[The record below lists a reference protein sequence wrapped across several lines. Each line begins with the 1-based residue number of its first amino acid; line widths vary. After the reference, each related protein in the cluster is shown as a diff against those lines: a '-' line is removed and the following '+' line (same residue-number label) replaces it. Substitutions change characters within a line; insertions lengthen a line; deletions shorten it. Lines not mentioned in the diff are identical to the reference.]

1 MEIEKLEAFL
11 SVCQTL
17 NFTKASKHLHV
28 SQSAITARIKALE
41 STLDTRL
48 FFRDK
53 RTVRLTEAGITFL
66 PFAERMFRL
75 FNESKLSMSQQF
87 DHHIV
92 LGGHG
97 AGWQHYFFNQIVAFR
112 KSHPKV
118 AIKINSYLD
127 DYKNVTQLLDGTIHI
142 ALRHDPPNH
151 PKVSNIFLFEDEV
164 ILVSAEKGL
173 VVSQTDFFTDK
184 YCHVGNRFPDWFPKV
199 FGHGLTPALELDD
212 STIITNMLL
221 QGGLFGFLTKSL
233 ASPFIKE
240 EKLFIVQSD
249 FQIDIPNIQVFA
261 SFLTEK
267 KSHINVRLGLNM
279 LGVKLKN
286 ED

>member
-11 SVCQTL
+11 SVCQSL

-41 STLDTRL
+41 HTLNTRL

-53 RTVRLTEAGITFL
+53 RTVRLTEAGVTFL
-66 PFAERMFRL
+66 PFAERMLRL

-92 LGGHG
+92 IGGQG
-97 AGWQHYFFNQIVAFR
+97 TGWQSFFFDQIVSFK

-118 AIKINSYLD
+118 AIKINSYFD
-127 DYKNVTQLLDGTIHI
+127 DYKNLTQLLDGTIHI
-142 ALRHDPPNH
+142 AIRHDPPNY
-151 PKVSNIFLFEDEV
+151 PKVSNVFLFEDEV
-164 ILVSAEKGL
+164 ILVSTEKGL
-173 VVSQTDFFTDK
+173 VVSQPDFFTEK
-184 YCHVGNRFPDWFPKV
+184 YCHVGNRFSDWFSKV
-199 FGHGLTPALELDD
+199 FGHELTPALELDD
-212 STIITNMLL
+212 SSIIIKILL
-221 QGGLFGFLTKSL
+221 QGGTFGFLTKSL
-233 ASPFIKE
+233 ATPFIKE

-249 FQIDIPNIQVFA
+249 FQIDIPNLQVYA
-261 SFLTEK
+261 SFLAERI
-267 KSHINVRLGLNM
+267 SHINVKLGLNM